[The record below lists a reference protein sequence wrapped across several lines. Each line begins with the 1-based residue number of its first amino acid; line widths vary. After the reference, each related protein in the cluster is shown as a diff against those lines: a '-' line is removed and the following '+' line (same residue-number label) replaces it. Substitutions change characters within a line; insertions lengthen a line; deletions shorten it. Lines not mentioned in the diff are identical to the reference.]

1 MAVNT
6 MEKADG
12 KEPMKSKFMYMVKD
26 GGEIGQAYFDFYK
39 LTDQKTA
46 LDPKTYQFV
55 YLAYLAADGIVE
67 GIQRHVMEAKEAGAT
82 REEIQSVILT
92 GLPVSGAK
100 LQDVYVAAMETYDS
114 LK

>member
-1 MAVNT
+1 MAI
-6 MEKADG
+6 D
-12 KEPMKSKFMYMVKD
+12 KEPIKSKFMYMVKD
-26 GGEIGQAYFDFYK
+26 GGEIGTAYFDFFK
-39 LTDQKTA
+39 LTDEKTA
-46 LDPKTYQFV
+46 LDPKTFQFV

-67 GIQRHVMEAKEAGAT
+67 GVRRHVMEAKEAGAT

-114 LK
+114 LV